1 MTPPAGPTTLLCQTR
16 STPLALVPH
25 RQVIVEFRAPWC
37 GPCRGIDSFIG
48 QLSAKYSDVL
58 FVTVDVEDVEAEV
71 DELERRGI
79 ALEKYDVP
87 GADARGIVT
96 AGGAKAAWFK
106 DSEGNIMA
114 VIQNLEKPSS

>member
-16 STPLALVPH
+16 STPLALAPH

-58 FVTVDVEDVEAEV
+58 FVTVDVEDVEALQREYDIQATPTFV
-71 DELERRGI
+71 ALQGTTEKERTFGAVRPKI
-79 ALEKYDVP
+79 EAMAKRYSKY
-87 GADARGIVT
+87 
-96 AGGAKAAWFK
+96 
-106 DSEGNIMA
+106 
-114 VIQNLEKPSS
+114 